1 MKKYIIVQPYQ
12 YGEMT
17 VKDSD
22 TNKEYTLTQR
32 KTVFEEDTYSIVRL
46 IAVENVDMYT
56 VPEKDFYVYVVSYM
70 PDGYSSAVFITD
82 EKAVKDIIVNN
93 LELFLHGTA
102 NEVIKQMK

>member
-1 MKKYIIVQPYQ
+1 MKKYIIVHPYQ

-17 VKDSD
+17 VKDPD

-32 KTVFEEDTYSIVRL
+32 KVVFNEDTYSITRF

-56 VPEKDFYVYVVSYM
+56 VPEKDFYIYVISYM
-70 PDGYSSAVFITD
+70 PDGYSSVAFITD

-93 LELFLHGTA
+93 LELFLHGAA
-102 NEVIKQMK
+102 NEIIKEMK